1 MAPQSWLWQECN
13 KTTILLL
20 ICAYKHTTIA
30 STLIFIFDSSV
41 KKLSSN
47 IQRFFPS
54 FALPNSFFFSYFWHK
69 WKASCMLVSIIS
81 QWLFQSSPV
90 LVVLSLTDFW
100 ISSPHFCAKTL
111 AGQLSSLLSPIFISA
126 NDLLTLS
133 LEVYHY
139 VLQFGCFR
147 EVDILSRLSQQCLL
161 VSIFEI
167 VAPPFAIPTM
177 KARSSSL
184 TSFSLPIF
192 QLWPDVLM
200 IYLWLKMVSNAV
212 ARTKNLWDRHT
223 SHK

>member
-1 MAPQSWLWQECN
+1 MKATVFQYSTVFPFIGLAQF
-13 KTTILLL
+13 ILLFL
-20 ICAYKHTTIA
+20 FLALMKSFLRACLPLY
-30 STLIFIFDSSV
+30 
-41 KKLSSN
+41 
-47 IQRFFPS
+47 PS
-54 FALPNSFFFSYFWHK
+54 DFSR
-69 WKASCMLVSIIS
+69 L
-81 QWLFQSSPV
+81 L
-90 LVVLSLTDFW
+90 VLSLTDFW

-167 VAPPFAIPTM
+167 VAPPPFAIPTM

-192 QLWPDVLM
+192 QLWM
-200 IYLWLKMVSNAV
+200 S
-212 ARTKNLWDRHT
+212 
-223 SHK
+223 